1 MNEFEIITF
10 VVQRGK
16 MDKVIKEVLNA
27 GAAGA
32 TMFFARG
39 TGVRERL
46 KLLGT
51 IIQPE
56 KEVAFIITKKEETQ
70 KILDVIVKAANLDKP
85 GQGIAFV
92 QPVNK
97 VVGYV
102 EVNRNKQ

>member
-1 MNEFEIITF
+1 MNEFELITF

-16 MDKVIKEVLNA
+16 MDKVIKEVLKA

-32 TMFFARG
+32 TIFFARG

-51 IIQPE
+51 FIQPE
-56 KEVAFIITKKEETQ
+56 KEVAFIIAKKEETQ
-70 KILDVIVKAANLDKP
+70 KILDVIVKTANLDKP

-92 QPVNK
+92 QPVSK

-102 EVNRNKQ
+102 EIK